1 MLGQVNYL
9 NLLIYGYIRLRLT
22 LVEMTL
28 ALTMILYPVDA
39 VTVEIVIMNVKVF
52 TVEKYV
58 MMDVDAVT
66 VDAVEIV
73 IMKASMHLGLI

>member
-1 MLGQVNYL
+1 M
-9 NLLIYGYIRLRLT
+9 T
-22 LVEMTL
+22 LV
-28 ALTMILYPVDA
+28 LTMILYPVDA

-66 VDAVEIV
+66 VDAMEIV